1 MIMLMK
7 MMMMRWEENELQRVT
22 SCKSEN
28 PKSHRWHRDS
38 EWIEK
43 PVESESLP
51 DCTKLHQKVLLL
63 DSNLMVKNCNNFV
76 CHLWKRFN
84 AITSNQWDVWG
95 VKFHILLLLLVTL
108 NPTPTIHKFPGF
120 TECDTII
127 AILLYQPAHMLHFWQ
142 GFEALPSCAF
152 CSLEPVY

>member
-63 DSNLMVKNCNNFV
+63 DSNLMGKDCNNYFV
-76 CHLWKRFN
+76 CYLWKGLN

-95 VKFHILLLLLVTL
+95 GGISHFFTAFSYIKSHTNNTKIPRLHRMWYSYCYFTL
-108 NPTPTIHKFPGF
+108 PTCSHAAFLTRVWGF
-120 TECDTII
+120 
-127 AILLYQPAHMLHFWQ
+127 A
-142 GFEALPSCAF
+142 
-152 CSLEPVY
+152 